1 MNLSCFRANMLGLA
15 DFSLPRLTT
24 LTDIRSNSVSPNETD
39 EHRQK
44 TRSRFTFKTDSRSKT
59 SSGNR

>member
-24 LTDIRSNSVSPNETD
+24 LTDIRSNPVSPNETD
-39 EHRQK
+39 EHQQK
-44 TRSRFTFKTDSRSKT
+44 RTSRFTFKRDNHSKT
-59 SSGNR
+59 SSDNR

>member
-24 LTDIRSNSVSPNETD
+24 LTGTSSKPVSPNETD
-39 EHRQK
+39 KHRQK
-44 TRSRFTFKTDSRSKT
+44 TTSRFTFKTDNYSKD
-59 SSGNR
+59 SSDNQ